1 MTATLACR
9 VNNIGSKTVSWIRHR
24 DLHLL
29 AVGQLTYTTD
39 QRFVAM
45 HQENSQDW
53 YLKIRYIQTRDAGMY
68 ECQVS
73 TTPPSSHLVH
83 LSVVEPETVIAG
95 GPDVYINVGSRLVLT
110 CLVRFTPES
119 PAFIFWYHDRKLVSY
134 ERTRSSSSSISSS
147 SSHTSRSR
155 GEGEALEVSMERG
168 EVTTS
173 SLLVQAAR
181 QSHSG
186 RYTCTP
192 ANSRPASVN
201 VHVLQGDR
209 PEAIV
214 HDNAPRTLA
223 LHPYLHLLQLLP
235 LLLPLLLLHLPQ
247 YQDH

>member
-1 MTATLACR
+1 MLQLPLVLQVAAMLLGALTAGGTGRTQDLPQWLSGGFPSLQPPLEPSQPPLEPSQRHLEPSQPPQQPSIEGGVSRNVTAVVGMTATLACR
-9 VNNIGSKTVSWIRHR
+9 VNNIGSKTAPTVPHLPRLTPA
-24 DLHLL
+24 LHL
-29 AVGQLTYTTD
+29 
-39 QRFVAM
+39 
-45 HQENSQDW
+45 S
-53 YLKIRYIQTRDAGMY
+53 
-68 ECQVS
+68 
-73 TTPPSSHLVH
+73 
-83 LSVVEPETVIAG
+83 EPETVIAG

-110 CLVRFTPES
+110 CLVKFTPES

-147 SSHTSRSR
+147 SSHASRSR

-201 VHVLQGDR
+201 VHVLQG
-209 PEAIV
+209 
-214 HDNAPRTLA
+214 T
-223 LHPYLHLLQLLP
+223 
-235 LLLPLLLLHLPQ
+235 
-247 YQDH
+247 